1 MAQTLE
7 YRNKVFHTKE
17 DHSELIVK
25 IKQCTNCQELVKTRN
40 QSVPGY
46 GDVYAK
52 VLLIGEAPGRLG
64 ADVTGIPF
72 TRDRSGVFLQKMLCK
87 IGMNESDPQ
96 CEIPVLK
103 NVYITNIVKCNP
115 QSSSGTNRSP
125 QAIEIQECMGYL
137 SQEIAIIKPRIIVT
151 LGLPASK
158 ALLGDKFNGKDFG
171 KFIKMDKFIVLPL
184 WHPAFVIRG
193 GGVQRMNE
201 EKYSK
206 YFFKIKRFLARI
218 DLNE

>member
-1 MAQTLE
+1 MAQTFVYRDSE
-7 YRNKVFHTKE
+7 YDREENLSRLNAKV
-17 DHSELIVK
+17 
-25 IKQCTNCQELVKTRN
+25 KQCENCQELVKTRN
-40 QSVPGY
+40 QAVTGY

-64 ADVTGIPF
+64 ADVTGVPF

-96 CEIPVLK
+96 CEMPILK

-125 QAIEIQECMGYL
+125 QATEIEECMGYL
-137 SQEIAIIKPRIIVT
+137 SQEIEIIKPRIIVT

-158 ALLGDKFNGKDFG
+158 TLLGDKFDGKDFG
-171 KFIKMDKFIVLPL
+171 KLIKMEKFFVLPL

-201 EKYSK
+201 KKYSK